1 MQCVLREL
9 REVLVLEIRFR
20 QIARAVIVK
29 QNKILIAKMKG
40 AHSFLPGG
48 GVEPG
53 EGAKSA
59 LQREL
64 QEELGIESCSVGRFL
79 GAMEVFIEEVPNEA
93 YLHEVC
99 HLFEVCVDSLNPTS
113 NPVSTE
119 SHLEFY
125 WMEFN
130 EENLVSHDVLPT
142 VIQKTLTSLYQGNIQ
157 WLSSF
162 EV

>member
-1 MQCVLREL
+1 M
-9 REVLVLEIRFR
+9 LVLATRFR
-20 QIARAVIVK
+20 HIARAVIVK
-29 QNKILIAKMKG
+29 EGKILIAMMKG

-48 GVEPG
+48 GVELG

-64 QEELGIESCSVGRFL
+64 KEELGIESCSVGRFL
-79 GAMEVFIEEVPNEA
+79 GAIEVFIEEIPNEA
-93 YLHEVC
+93 YLHEAC
-99 HLFEVCVDSLNPTS
+99 HLFEVHVDSLTPS
-113 NPVSTE
+113 SKPESRE

-130 EENLVSHDVLPT
+130 EENLVSHDVLPK
-142 VIQKTLTSLYQGNIQ
+142 VIQKTLPSLYRGKIQ
-157 WLSSF
+157 WISSF